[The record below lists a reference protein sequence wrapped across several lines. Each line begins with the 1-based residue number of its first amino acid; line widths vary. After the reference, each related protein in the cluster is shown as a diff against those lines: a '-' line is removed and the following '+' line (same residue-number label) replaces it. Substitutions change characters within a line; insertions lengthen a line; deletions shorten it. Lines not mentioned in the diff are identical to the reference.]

1 MPSTSPVPVTSTRHS
16 SKMRLTRRVFPAPI
30 FWPVKLRAAW
40 AKASWAV
47 ETKPS
52 ILLAA
57 VLPAMAMA
65 PKELIELWMSTLEME
80 KEQP

>member
-1 MPSTSPVPVTSTRHS
+1 MSG
-16 SKMRLTRRVFPAPI
+16 APT

-40 AKASWAV
+40 EKASWAV

-52 ILLAA
+52 MLEAA
-57 VLPAMAMA
+57 VFPAMAKA
-65 PKELIELWMSTLEME
+65 PKELMEDWMSTLEME